1 MTLRPVVY
9 PPGYPREYEADVVLR
24 DGATAHIRPIV
35 PDDAEL
41 LVAFYARVS
50 DRSKYFRFFAP
61 YPRLSDRDVARFT
74 QVDYSGRLALIVS
87 VAGEMIAVGR
97 YEQISAGPAGTA
109 EVAFLVEDRHQGR
122 GLGQLLLEHLAQ
134 AAREHGITR
143 FTAEVLPDNRKMMSV
158 FTEAGYH
165 VARQFEDGVVG
176 VVFDIAPTDTS
187 YGVMQAREQRSEA
200 TSIERLLTPS
210 SVAVIGAS
218 RREDTIGNALLRHL
232 RESGFTGDLYAV
244 NTEADESEIEGV
256 PVYPTIRDVP
266 GTVDLAVIAVH
277 AEDVQD
283 VVLDCAAKG
292 ARGLVVVSS
301 GFAEIGP
308 EGRDRQRRLVGLA
321 RSYGL
326 RVIGPNALGV
336 VNTDPA
342 VRLNASLSPL
352 MPARGRVAFFC
363 QSGALGV
370 SIMSDLVGRGV
381 GLTSF
386 VSAGNRADVSG
397 NDLMQYWYSD
407 EATEVVLL
415 YLESL
420 GNPRK
425 FSRVARRLARC
436 KPVVAL
442 KSGRS
447 TQGVPLGHTVRR
459 SSLPQA
465 TIDSLFR
472 QSGLIGVDTPGE
484 LFDVAQL
491 LAHQPLPRGRSMAI
505 VSNSDALT
513 LLAMDAAAGH
523 GLEIVDSGCTTLGA
537 EASADEFAAALDRVL
552 SDDEV
557 HSVVVI
563 FTPPLSTTGEDVA
576 RVIATAARGSSKPV
590 VSTFLASRRVPEP
603 LRVPDEAGGAARGSI
618 PSYSSPQYAVGAL
631 SKVSA
636 YAEWRRHGDSRV
648 PELDGIDSTGAARF
662 VEEFLARHPDGAELE
677 PDERTQLLGFYDI
690 AVLAA
695 YPVLSADEAIAR
707 AKELGWEVILKATAE
722 QWRMRPDLADIWRHI
737 HDEDDMREAWAVMTE
752 TFGVAGDPAEARFV
766 VQKMASPGVPV
777 VISAIEDVSFGPV
790 LQFGLSGVATELLGD
805 RSYRMPPLTTAD
817 AAEMVREVRAAPML
831 FGYRGSEPA
840 DIAAIEDLL
849 HRVSRLTLEL
859 EEVVQLELHSVL
871 VGSAGATVLDSSVRI
886 APVHARLDIAVRR
899 LPDT

>member
-1 MTLRPVVY
+1 MTLRPVEY

-35 PDDAEL
+35 PDDAGL
-41 LVAFYARVS
+41 LVAFYGRVS
-50 DRSKYFRFFAP
+50 EESKYFRFFAP

-74 QVDYSGRLALIVS
+74 QVDYAGRLALIVS
-87 VAGEMIAVGR
+87 VASEMIAVGR
-97 YEQISAGPAGTA
+97 YEQTSADAA

-134 AAREHGITR
+134 AAREQGITR

-165 VARQFEDGVVG
+165 VARAFQDGVVG

-200 TSIERLLTPS
+200 TSIARLLTPS

-218 RREDTIGNALLRHL
+218 RREATIGNALLRHL
-232 RESGFTGDLYAV
+232 RGSGFTGSLYAV
-244 NTEADESEIEGV
+244 NTGADDEEIEGV
-256 PVYPTIRDVP
+256 PAYPTIRDVP
-266 GTVDLAVIAVH
+266 GTVDLAVVAVH

-292 ARGLVVVSS
+292 ARGLLVVSS

-308 EGRDRQRRLVGLA
+308 EGRARQRRLVGLA

-370 SIMSDLVGRGV
+370 SIVSELVGRGI

-415 YLESL
+415 YLESV

-491 LAHQPLPRGRSMAI
+491 LAHQPLPGGRNVAI

-523 GLEIVDSGCTTLGA
+523 NLEIVDSECTTLGS
-537 EASADEFAAALDRVL
+537 EATAGEFADALDRVL
-552 SDDEV
+552 ADDEV

-576 RVIATAARGSSKPV
+576 RVIAAAARGSSKPV

-603 LRVPDEAGGAARGSI
+603 LRVPDETGGAARGSI

-631 SKVSA
+631 SKVSS
-636 YAEWRRHGDSRV
+636 YAEWRRHGDSKV
-648 PELDGIDSTGAARF
+648 PELDGVDSTGAAAF
-662 VEEFLARHPDGAELE
+662 VDRFLARHPGGADLE
-677 PDERTQLLGFYDI
+677 PDERAELLGFYGI
-690 AVLAA
+690 GLLAA
-695 YPVLSADEAIAR
+695 YPVLSADEAVAR
-707 AKELGWEVILKATAE
+707 AGELGWEVILKATAE

-737 HDEDDMREAWAVMTE
+737 HDEDDMREAWTEMTE
-752 TFGVAGDPAEARFV
+752 TFGVAADPAEARFV
-766 VQKMASPGVPV
+766 VQKMAPPGVPV
-777 VISAIEDVSFGPV
+777 EISAVEDVSFGPV

-805 RSYRMPPLTTAD
+805 RSYRMPPLTTTD

-859 EEVVQLELHSVL
+859 EEVVRVELRSVL
-871 VGSAGATVLDSSVRI
+871 VGSTGATVLDTSARI
-886 APVHARLDIAVRR
+886 APVDARLDIAVRR

>member
-1 MTLRPVVY
+1 MTLRPVAY
-9 PPGYPREYEADVVLR
+9 PPGYPHDYEADVVLR

-41 LVAFYARVS
+41 LVAFYGRVS
-50 DRSKYFRFFAP
+50 ERSKYFRFFAP

-97 YEQISAGPAGTA
+97 YEQTSSSAA

-134 AAREHGITR
+134 AAREHGIVR

-176 VVFDIAPTDTS
+176 VVFDILPTDTS
-187 YGVMQAREQRSEA
+187 YGVMQSREQRSEA

-232 RESGFTGDLYAV
+232 RESGFTGTLYAV
-244 NTEADESEIEGV
+244 NTEADGDEIEGV
-256 PVYPTIRDVP
+256 AAYPTIRDVP

-370 SIMSDLVGRGV
+370 SIVSELVGRGI

-415 YLESL
+415 YLESV

-447 TQGVPLGHTVRR
+447 TQGVPIGHTVRR

-472 QSGLIGVDTPGE
+472 QSGMIGVDTPGE

-491 LAHQPLPRGRSMAI
+491 LAHQPLPRGRNVAI

-523 GLEIVDSGCTTLGA
+523 GLEIVDSECTTLGS
-537 EASADEFAAALDRVL
+537 EASAAEFAAALDRVL
-552 SDDEV
+552 GDERV

-563 FTPPLSTTGEDVA
+563 FTPPLHTTGEDVA

-603 LRVPDEAGGAARGSI
+603 LRVPDETGGAARGSI

-631 SKVSA
+631 SKVSS

-648 PELDGIDSTGAARF
+648 PELDGVDSAGAAAF
-662 VEEFLARHPDGAELE
+662 VEEFLARHPEGAELE
-677 PDERTQLLGFYDI
+677 PDERAKLLGFYDI
-690 AVLAA
+690 ALLPA

-707 AKELGWEVILKATAE
+707 AGELGWEVILKATAE

-752 TFGVAGDPAEARFV
+752 TFGVAADPAEARFV
-766 VQKMASPGVPV
+766 VQKMAPPGVPV
-777 VISAIEDVSFGPV
+777 VISTVEDVSFGPV
-790 LQFGLSGVATELLGD
+790 VWFGLSGVATELLGD

-831 FGYRGSEPA
+831 FGYRGSAPA

-859 EEVVQLELHSVL
+859 EEVVSLELRSVL
-871 VGSAGATVLDSSVRI
+871 VGATGATVLDTAARI
-886 APVHARLDIAVRR
+886 APVDSRLDIAVRR

>member
-41 LVAFYARVS
+41 LVAFYGRVS
-50 DRSKYFRFFAP
+50 ERSKYFRFFAP

-97 YEQISAGPAGTA
+97 YEQTSSSAA

-187 YGVMQAREQRSEA
+187 YGVMQSREQRSEA

-232 RESGFTGDLYAV
+232 RESGFTGSLYAV
-244 NTEADESEIEGV
+244 NTGADDDTDIEGV
-256 PVYPTIRDVP
+256 AAYPTIGDIP
-266 GTVDLAVIAVH
+266 GTVDLAVVAVH

-292 ARGLVVVSS
+292 ARGLLVVSS

-370 SIMSDLVGRGV
+370 SIVSELVGRGI

-415 YLESL
+415 YLESV

-447 TQGVPLGHTVRR
+447 TQGVPIGHTVRR

-472 QSGLIGVDTPGE
+472 QSGMIGVDTPGE

-491 LAHQPLPRGRSMAI
+491 LAHQPLPRGRNVAI

-523 GLEIVDSGCTTLGA
+523 GLEIVESGCTTLGS
-537 EASADEFAAALDRVL
+537 EASADDFAAALDRVL
-552 SDDEV
+552 ADDEV

-563 FTPPLSTTGEDVA
+563 FTPPLRTTGEDVA
-576 RVIATAARGSSKPV
+576 RVIAAAARGSSKPV
-590 VSTFLASRRVPEP
+590 VSTFLASRSVPEP

-631 SKVSA
+631 SKVSS

-648 PELDGIDSTGAARF
+648 PELDGVDSAAAAAF
-662 VEEFLARHPDGAELE
+662 VEEFLARHPGGAELE
-677 PDERTQLLGFYDI
+677 PDERTRLLGCYGI
-690 AVLAA
+690 ALLPA

-707 AKELGWEVILKATAE
+707 AEELGWEVILKATAE

-752 TFGVAGDPAEARFV
+752 TFGVAADPAEARFV
-766 VQKMASPGVPV
+766 VQKMAPPGVPV
-777 VISAIEDVSFGPV
+777 VISTVEDVSFGPV
-790 LQFGLSGVATELLGD
+790 VWFGLSGVATELLGD

-849 HRVSRLTLEL
+849 HRVSRLTLDL
-859 EEVVQLELHSVL
+859 EEVVRLELRSVL
-871 VGSAGATVLDSSVRI
+871 VGSAGATVLDTAVRI

>member
-1 MTLRPVVY
+1 MTDAAEVAY
-9 PPGYPREYEADVVLR
+9 PPGYPAEYEADVVLR

-35 PDDAEL
+35 PDDADL
-41 LVAFYARVS
+41 LVSFYSRVS
-50 DRSKYFRFFAP
+50 AKSKYYRFFAP
-61 YPRLSDRDVARFT
+61 YPELSDRDVARFT
-74 QVDYSGRLALIVS
+74 QVDYRDRLALIVV

-97 YEQISAGPAGTA
+97 YERTTGSVA

-134 AAREHGITR
+134 AAREHGISR
-143 FTAEVLPDNRKMMSV
+143 FTAEVLPDNRKMMTV

-165 VARQFEDGVVG
+165 AARQFEDGVI
-176 VVFDIAPTDTS
+176 VVAFDIRPTDTS
-187 YGVMQAREQRSEA
+187 YGVMQSREQRSEA
-200 TSIERLLTPS
+200 TSIQRLLTPS

-218 RREDTIGNALLRHL
+218 RRPGTIGHALLEHL
-232 RESGFTGDLYAV
+232 VGSGFTGTLYAV
-244 NTEADESEIEGV
+244 NSDADTSEINGV
-256 PVYPTIRDVP
+256 PAYPTIRDVP
-266 GTVDLAVIAVH
+266 GNVDLAVVAVH
-277 AEDVQD
+277 AEDVEG

-292 ARGLVVVSS
+292 VRGLVVVSS
-301 GFAEIGP
+301 GFAEIGE
-308 EGRDRQRRLVGLA
+308 EGRARQRRLVGLA

-336 VNTDPA
+336 VNTDPEI
-342 VRLNASLSPL
+342 RLNASLSPV
-352 MPARGRVAFFC
+352 MPAHGRVAFFC

-370 SIMSDLVGRGV
+370 SILSDLVGRGI
-381 GLTSF
+381 GLSSF

-415 YLESL
+415 YLESM

-425 FSRVARRLARC
+425 FNRVARRLARC

-459 SSLPQA
+459 SQLPSA
-465 TIDSLFR
+465 TTDSLFR

-491 LAHQPLPRGRSMAI
+491 LAHQPLPRGRNVAI

-523 GLEIVDSGCTTLGA
+523 GLEILDQECTTLGS
-537 EASADEFAAALDRVL
+537 EATAADFAGALHRVL
-552 SDDEV
+552 ADDDV

-563 FTPPLSTTGEDVA
+563 FTPPLRTTGEDVA
-576 RVIATAARGSSKPV
+576 RVIADAAKGSSKPV

-603 LRVPDEAGGAARGSI
+603 LRVPDPYGGAARGSI
-618 PSYSSPQYAVGAL
+618 PSYSSPGYAVGAL
-631 SKVSA
+631 SKVTT
-636 YAEWRRHGDSRV
+636 YAEWRRHGESHV
-648 PELDGIDSTGAARF
+648 PELGGVDSRGAEAF
-662 VEEFLARHPDGAELE
+662 VAEFLARNPEGAELD
-677 PDERTQLLGFYDI
+677 PDDRQRLLSYYDI
-690 AVLAA
+690 AVLPS
-695 YPVLSADEAIAR
+695 YPVLSADQAIAR
-707 AKELGWEVILKATAE
+707 AKELDWDVILKATAE

-737 HDEDDMREAWAVMTE
+737 QDQGDMREAWAVMTS
-752 TFGVAGDPAEARFV
+752 TFGVAGDPGRARFV
-766 VQKMASPGVPV
+766 VQKMAPPGTPV
-777 VISAIEDVSFGPV
+777 VISAVEDVSFGPV
-790 LQFGLSGVATELLGD
+790 VQFGLSGVATELLGD
-805 RSYRMPPLTTAD
+805 RSYRIPPLTTAD
-817 AAEMVREVRAAPML
+817 TAEMVREVRAAPML

-840 DIAAIEDLL
+840 DIAAIENLL
-849 HRVSRLTLEL
+849 HRVGRLTLEL
-859 EEVVQLELHSVL
+859 EEVVRIELRSVL
-871 VGSAGATVLDSSVRI
+871 VGSQGATVLDTSVRI
-886 APVHARLDIAVRR
+886 APVQNTRLDIAVRR